1 MEHVHKEQVRCL
13 NMDQA
18 IGLAQ
23 MYTPRFI
30 EDITG
35 SQEVELNLDDANNGD
50 NSPRKEGWHFTEA

>member
-1 MEHVHKEQVRCL
+1 
-13 NMDQA
+13 MDQA